1 MHYRT
6 FTNKHGVIKTVT
18 KNGLQSIDDKPS
30 FIKTHAYHTVEQW
43 HSKNKLHR
51 RSGPAVISRNL
62 HDPNNVQYQWWI
74 RGELYSFKDFLKVA
88 DISDDLKV
96 ELILNYG

>member
-1 MHYRT
+1 MRYRT
-6 FTNKHGVIKTVT
+6 FTNKHGVTKTVT
-18 KNGLQSIDDKPS
+18 SKGLQSIGGKPS
-30 FIKTHAYHTVEQW
+30 FIKDYLNHTVEQW
-43 HSKNKLHR
+43 HSKNNLHR
-51 RSGPAVISRNL
+51 RDGPAVIHRNL
-62 HDPNNVQYQWWI
+62 HDPNIVQYQWWI